1 MFHVRPPVAR
11 VAGSQTRRE
20 LQMTA
25 AQLDILN
32 VILGWLI
39 AFVQDP
45 RTVLIGVLS
54 RWTSAPA

>member
-1 MFHVRPPVAR
+1 
-11 VAGSQTRRE
+11 
-20 LQMTA
+20 MTA